1 MSYQDLD
8 ALALSRSL
16 LQDRT
21 DVELTEA
28 PQCDGRP
35 STSPYNS
42 IDPATEFDFPTL
54 TPDGS
59 VADLAVIPTIAQ
71 SRTPPAALSSGG
83 AKLRTFRNMS
93 DSGADS
99 DYDMV
104 DDVSETSLDDQ
115 DTASFAS
122 TERAMSEDGQLTP
135 DDTDS
140 IVDTEEELQTANAEL
155 ENDTALLEPSD
166 TVGQVLETLDREEN
180 ALLDSYLTEDLDTPR
195 QSVLTPSPQPAA
207 KPLGPSHRSLRVLF
221 VSDRGVTDED
231 IAHVCSRV
239 ASALTSGAHAFENAT
254 LTRLPPTPSG
264 INPTSSV
271 LLRVGDIELVIEHCV
286 GAERYSSSP
295 ESYAL
300 RIQDADQEHT
310 SIFTV
315 GKENKI
321 ELQTPDLVI
330 YYLTPL
336 AGYPSFFSTVKKAMV
351 SERVPSLTTASPVFD
366 SIGLTEAQ
374 QQSARENCDVVL
386 SNREL
391 FGRDDAGLRGEL
403 ESLMDRKQKN
413 GSKSTTTKVPVTRSC
428 EGPKMQLALGLSKR
442 LFPIFLMAM
451 IVHLCFYAITLPTV
465 DPVAELAIRRD
476 ALSTALSARYDPDPS
491 KIVNV
496 EYLLPTPTDQ
506 LSTEQ
511 SSYARFQAFAPNYF
525 LVSLPKQPKSR
536 AFPYKDSTMVYKNN
550 GFQLDHVSTKLIEG
564 VYEISFPS
572 QDAHGLVMASML
584 TQNPAMNVTMSHN
597 FGSKMLQRQTYQ
609 KASTGL
615 SKTLSKD
622 VTVAKQSVKSLKE
635 MVGLE
640 LNAGAVATK
649 NVTSELAIYVVHDL
663 QVFTNTAISV
673 FGKAIGAGNKQLAKV
688 ATAVRKEK
696 QDVVRSIN
704 FELHWLKKNL
714 RNDIASTK
722 KSLKAMIPSKKLISG
737 PLETSR
743 KRALSLKQKLIGGK
757 MDTNSTSASTE
768 LALHFENL
776 WNPSEKTKRAGSL
789 PDIARCANKKDYQA
803 CRREQRKQALAKN
816 TTEQP
821 KAKLADVVD
830 KAVVVQQPSAV
841 STKPQ
846 SAVSV
851 KEVTKKAEAQTKK
864 GSKKKVKE
872 DMEQQVKE
880 GWKKLKESRKKW

>member
-8 ALALSRSL
+8 ALALTRSL
-16 LQDRT
+16 SRDRT
-21 DVELTEA
+21 DVELTKA
-28 PQCDGRP
+28 PQCDANP
-35 STSPYNS
+35 SATPYNS
-42 IDPATEFDFPTL
+42 IHQAAEFEFPTL

-59 VADLAVIPTIAQ
+59 VTDLAIIPTVAH
-71 SRTPPAALSSGG
+71 SRTPPAALSSAG

-135 DDTDS
+135 DDTDGLES
-140 IVDTEEELQTANAEL
+140 IADTEEERDTANADL
-155 ENDTALLEPSD
+155 EDDTALLEPSD
-166 TVGQVLETLDREEN
+166 TVRPILETLDREEN

-231 IAHVCSRV
+231 IAHICSRV
-239 ASALTSGAHAFENAT
+239 ASALTAGAHAFENAT

-286 GAERYSSSP
+286 GAERYSPSP

-315 GKENKI
+315 GKDTKI

-336 AGYPSFFSTVKKAMV
+336 AGYPSFFSTVKKAMLT
-351 SERVPSLTTASPVFD
+351 ERIPSLTTASPVFD
-366 SIGLTEAQ
+366 SIGLTGAQ

-386 SNREL
+386 SNKEL

-403 ESLMDRKQKN
+403 ELLMDRKQKN
-413 GSKSTTTKVPVTRSC
+413 TSRSTTTKLPGTHSSK
-428 EGPKMQLALGLSKR
+428 GPKMQLALGLAKR
-442 LFPIFLMAM
+442 LLPVFLMAM
-451 IVHLCFYAITLPTV
+451 LVPLCFYITTLPTV
-465 DPVAELAIRRD
+465 NPVAELAIRRD
-476 ALSTALSARYDPDPS
+476 ALSTALSGRYSSDPS

-496 EYLLPTPTDQ
+496 EYLLPTPTDE
-506 LSTEQ
+506 LSTEA
-511 SSYARFQAFAPNYF
+511 SSYARFQVFAPYYF

-536 AFPYKDSTMVYKNN
+536 AFPYKDSTMVYKDN

-564 VYEISFPS
+564 VYEISFPAK
-572 QDAHGLVMASML
+572 DAHGLVMANMI

-597 FGSKMLQRQTYQ
+597 FGSKMLQRHTYR
-609 KASTGL
+609 KASTDL
-615 SKTLSKD
+615 TKTFSKD
-622 VTVAKQSVKSLKE
+622 VTVAKQRVKSLKE

-649 NVTSELAIYVVHDL
+649 NVTSELAIYVTRDL
-663 QVFTNTAISV
+663 QIFTNTAVSV
-673 FGKAIGAGNKQLAKV
+673 LGKAIGASNNHLAKV
-688 ATAVRKEK
+688 AAAVRKEK
-696 QDVVRSIN
+696 HDVVRSIN
-704 FELHWLKKNL
+704 YELHRLKKNL

-722 KSLKAMIPSKKLISG
+722 KSLKALIPSKKLISG
-737 PLETSR
+737 PLATSR

-757 MDTNSTSASTE
+757 
-768 LALHFENL
+768 NL

-789 PDIARCANKKDYQA
+789 PDIARCARKEDYQG
-803 CRREQRKQALAKN
+803 CRREQRKRALAKN
-816 TTEQP
+816 VTEQP
-821 KAKLADVVD
+821 KAKLADLVE
-830 KAVVVQQPSAV
+830 KAVVAQQPSAV
-841 STKPQ
+841 STKSQ

-851 KEVTKKAEAQTKK
+851 KEVTKK
-864 GSKKKVKE
+864 GSKKKMKEDVEQAMKQVKE
-872 DMEQQVKE
+872 D
-880 GWKKLKESRKKW
+880 GKKLKESRKKW